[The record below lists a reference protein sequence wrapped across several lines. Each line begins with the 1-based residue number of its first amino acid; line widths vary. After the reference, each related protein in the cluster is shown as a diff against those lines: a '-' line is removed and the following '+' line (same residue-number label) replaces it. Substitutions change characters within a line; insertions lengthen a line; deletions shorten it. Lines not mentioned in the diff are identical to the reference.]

1 MSIKNFLFLLTL
13 FCTLSL
19 LTFTFSSSLFH
30 SKALTNDELL
40 NKEQEYQR
48 IIDSLKSK
56 SATLQNE
63 IDYFDNQMNITK
75 LKIQKTEADLAQKN
89 NLLTEL
95 TNYITELEKRIEKID
110 SSIDVQNI
118 EIQNRIKERYKSHSE
133 VSAINLILNN
143 NLNQTLVKIQYLQE
157 LEEKDKK
164 LIDYMKNTKSDF
176 GVQKKLIEKKRTEV
190 DEVKIQIENEMKNL
204 VAQKATLEKQV
215 GEKNSLLKLTQNDEA
230 KYQKLLSQIQSE
242 LDAQNLAI
250 GISGKNG
257 KNIKKGEIIGY
268 LGNTGCSTGPHL
280 HFSYFIN
287 NKPIDPFPYLKSGR
301 LAWPISNYKVTQYFG
316 ENYSFYMRRFGV
328 PGHLAMDII
337 DPSIWIGSPVRAS
350 KDGVIHYAS
359 DSKVYCPDI
368 NNTIGKGAVID
379 HGNGEKTL
387 YWHLK

>member
-1 MSIKNFLFLLTL
+1 MVKNKTSIFFFLII
-13 FCTLSL
+13 
-19 LTFTFSSSLFH
+19 FTFFGFINSQ
-30 SKALTNDELL
+30 ALTNEELIQ
-40 NKEQEYQR
+40 KEQEYQR

-56 SATLQNE
+56 SASLQNE
-63 IDYFDNQMNITK
+63 VTYFDNQMNITK
-75 LKIQKTEADLAQKN
+75 LKIQKTEADLNQKN
-89 NLLTEL
+89 SLLSEL
-95 TNYITELEKRIEKID
+95 TIYISELEKRIEKID
-110 SSIDVQNI
+110 NSIDVQNV

-133 VSAINLILNN
+133 VTVANLLLNN
-143 NLNQTLVKIQYLQE
+143 NLNRTLVKIQYLQE

-164 LIDYMKNTKSDF
+164 MIDYMKNTKSDF
-176 GVQKKLIEKKRTEV
+176 GVQKKLIEKKRQEI

-204 VAQKATLEKQV
+204 VAQRSILEKQV
-215 GEKNSLLKLTQNDEA
+215 NEKNSLLKLTQNDEA

-250 GISGKNG
+250 GISGKDG
-257 KNIKKGEIIGY
+257 KPIKKGEVIGY

-280 HFSYFIN
+280 HFAYMVGT
-287 NKPIDPFPYLKSGR
+287 KPVDPYPYLKSGK
-301 LAWPISNYKVTQYFG
+301 LSWPISNYKVTQFFG

-337 DPSIWIGSPVRAS
+337 DPSLWIGSPVRAAR
-350 KDGVIHYAS
+350 DGVLHYAS